1 MHDASQKLTIISIIF
16 NSLYLITIQP
26 MERIVTPATPYKHD
40 YEEDD
45 SGFRCVGKSLTFQ
58 SKSYLNTPSVRS
70 WQRSPILN
78 SKRKSVSPRP
88 TEPLKD
94 GEQSTTNDKGPKKQ
108 EAVTNTIFPAIV
120 AKGSSSRCTMNTRKK
135 TNRKQRKKDELEMK
149 HSLPKMELGQQS
161 NVRWLQ
167 SELHNMMG
175 KRG

>member
-1 MHDASQKLTIISIIF
+1 
-16 NSLYLITIQP
+16 

-78 SKRKSVSPRP
+78 SRRKSVSPRP

-94 GEQSTTNDKGPKKQ
+94 GEQSNTTNDKGPKKQ

-120 AKGSSSRCTMNTRKK
+120 AKGSSSRCTINTRKK

-167 SELHNMMG
+167 SELYNMMG